1 VRIATYNLRAG
12 GSHRTHWV
20 RLIEAYAVDLLL
32 VQESLPPAEHLPR
45 SLSAVWTRTAW
56 AMVKRNGWGSAVHT
70 TTGSLRPVPVPGFR
84 GWVVGA
90 EVTGAA
96 WQPGPNEPLLVF
108 SVHAPSGRG
117 SYAKIVNA
125 LLDKIR
131 RLAKGRELVLGGDF
145 NLTVGIGCQT
155 GRPVRKENLAI
166 QARLADEFGL
176 VNCWQATNPGRP
188 LPQTLRWTTNPTVP
202 YHCDGIF
209 VPKAWASRLVA
220 CDVLAGGDWDRLSD
234 HNPVIARL
242 GEQGSVQKT

>member
-1 VRIATYNLRAG
+1 VG
-12 GSHRTHWV
+12 
-20 RLIEAYAVDLLL
+20 
-32 VQESLPPAEHLPR
+32 
-45 SLSAVWTRTAW
+45 
-56 AMVKRNGWGSAVHT
+56 
-70 TTGSLRPVPVPGFR
+70 VPGFR

-96 WQPGPNEPLLVF
+96 WQPDPDEPLSVF

-117 SYAKIVNA
+117 SYAKVVNA

-155 GRPVRKENLAI
+155 GRPVRKASLAI

-176 VNCWQATNPGRP
+176 VNCWQVMNPGRP
-188 LPQTLRWTTNPTVP
+188 LPQTLRWTSNPTVP

-209 VPKAWASRLVA
+209 VPKAWASRLIA

-234 HNPVIARL
+234 HNPVIAPL
-242 GEQGSVQKT
+242 GEHGPVKKTRARSASEGGLPVGRESPPSLALRARAGVDETCSQFWNCAVTLGRGGRAP